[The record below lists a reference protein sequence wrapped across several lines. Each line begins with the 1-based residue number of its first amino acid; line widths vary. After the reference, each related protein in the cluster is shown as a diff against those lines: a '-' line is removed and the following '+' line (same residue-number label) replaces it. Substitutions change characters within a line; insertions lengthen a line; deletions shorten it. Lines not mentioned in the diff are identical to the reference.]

1 MKNILFLFPVLFVFL
16 FCASCK
22 KDQPPNVLPPDTLP
36 PITQTGANTFGCKI
50 NGQVWVPY
58 YPCEDTWWN
67 GAVELSYNIHPVYS
81 TGMFPLRFALLAGK
95 EEDPFS
101 GFLNLSPAYLTGPA
115 TSDGSY
121 IYGTG
126 NVADSME
133 INFAIDAGNYW
144 NSYGNPNDIFQ
155 ITKLDTVNNII
166 SGIFSFTL
174 YSSPSDSIIVTDG
187 RFDLRIGQYSHC
199 NN

>member
-1 MKNILFLFPVLFVFL
+1 MKNIYFFSVVLAFL

-67 GAVELSYNIHPVYS
+67 GAVEIQYGFNSPNKNSILPMGF
-81 TGMFPLRFALLAGK
+81 GMIAENF
-95 EEDPFS
+95 
-101 GFLNLSPAYLTGPA
+101 
-115 TSDGSY
+115 TSHSSLIIGTIGTI
-121 IYGTG
+121 IYGKG
-126 NVADSME
+126 N
-133 INFAIDAGNYW
+133 IIDTLNIGFSNDNGY
-144 NSYGNPNDIFQ
+144 YTPPNGDPNNIFQ
-155 ITKLDTVNNII
+155 ITKLDTVNKIF

-174 YSSPSDSIIVTDG
+174 YASFSDSVVITDG
-187 RFDLRIGQYSHC
+187 RFDFQITGQYSRC
-199 NN
+199 TN